1 MKIKK
6 ELIKRNIAGDIIL
19 VPVGSA
25 SLDLKG
31 LITLNEAAEVIWD
44 ALPEAESADDL
55 VKAIT
60 EVYDVDAE
68 TAAQDVNALLEKL
81 RELDFSRRELKALSV
96 FYDILDRLLSEQLYT
111 DSAIIP
117 AVNYISE
124 NLYNPELDNEKAAA
138 AAEISESYMRRLFK
152 KKYGMPPLVF
162 KKTYTI

>member
-6 ELIKRNIAGDIIL
+6 ELIKRNIAGDVIL

-31 LITLNEAAEVIWD
+31 LITLNEAAEIIWD

-68 TAAQDVNALLEKL
+68 TAAQDVNVLLEKL
-81 RELDFSRRELKALSV
+81 RELD
-96 FYDILDRLLSEQLYT
+96 
-111 DSAIIP
+111 II
-117 AVNYISE
+117 
-124 NLYNPELDNEKAAA
+124 
-138 AAEISESYMRRLFK
+138 
-152 KKYGMPPLVF
+152 
-162 KKTYTI
+162 

>member
-6 ELIKRNIAGDIIL
+6 ELIKRNIAGDVIL

-44 ALPEAESADDL
+44 ALPEAEAADDL

-81 RELDFSRRELKALSV
+81 RELD
-96 FYDILDRLLSEQLYT
+96 
-111 DSAIIP
+111 II
-117 AVNYISE
+117 
-124 NLYNPELDNEKAAA
+124 
-138 AAEISESYMRRLFK
+138 
-152 KKYGMPPLVF
+152 
-162 KKTYTI
+162 

>member
-6 ELIKRNIAGDIIL
+6 ELIKRNIAGDVIL

-44 ALPEAESADDL
+44 ALPEAESVDDL

-81 RELDFSRRELKALSV
+81 RELD
-96 FYDILDRLLSEQLYT
+96 
-111 DSAIIP
+111 II
-117 AVNYISE
+117 
-124 NLYNPELDNEKAAA
+124 
-138 AAEISESYMRRLFK
+138 
-152 KKYGMPPLVF
+152 
-162 KKTYTI
+162 

>member
-6 ELIKRNIAGDIIL
+6 ELIKRNIAGDVIL

-31 LITLNEAAEVIWD
+31 LITLNEAAEVWD

-81 RELDFSRRELKALSV
+81 RELD
-96 FYDILDRLLSEQLYT
+96 
-111 DSAIIP
+111 II
-117 AVNYISE
+117 
-124 NLYNPELDNEKAAA
+124 
-138 AAEISESYMRRLFK
+138 
-152 KKYGMPPLVF
+152 
-162 KKTYTI
+162 

>member
-6 ELIKRNIAGDIIL
+6 ELIKRNIAGDVIL

-60 EVYDVDAE
+60 GLRRGRRNGGAGCQC
-68 TAAQDVNALLEKL
+68 AA
-81 RELDFSRRELKALSV
+81 
-96 FYDILDRLLSEQLYT
+96 
-111 DSAIIP
+111 
-117 AVNYISE
+117 
-124 NLYNPELDNEKAAA
+124 
-138 AAEISESYMRRLFK
+138 
-152 KKYGMPPLVF
+152 
-162 KKTYTI
+162 

>member
-6 ELIKRNIAGDIIL
+6 ELIKRNIAGDVIL

-44 ALPEAESADDL
+44 ALPEAESGDDL
-55 VKAIT
+55 VKAFT

-81 RELDFSRRELKALSV
+81 RELD
-96 FYDILDRLLSEQLYT
+96 
-111 DSAIIP
+111 II
-117 AVNYISE
+117 
-124 NLYNPELDNEKAAA
+124 
-138 AAEISESYMRRLFK
+138 
-152 KKYGMPPLVF
+152 
-162 KKTYTI
+162 